1 MEWLAFR
8 VRLRIDGAMPERALL
23 KLKRAKIA
31 LYRVKK
37 VQKTQL
43 CLEVK
48 RKDIQKVFAIYP
60 KLCYNSNGYSP
71 YTVTK
76 VGEVGL
82 LKAHTWAKNRLGLMA
97 GGLAFCVLT
106 LFADTLIL
114 GVDIVGT
121 RAYTRDIHGILA
133 NYGVKPFTR
142 YDGRNTDEICGEIL
156 KLNGV
161 EYCSVQKSGLRLVVE
176 LRLAKFEKP
185 TLVAGDM
192 LCTRSGEIRAIT
204 VLRGT
209 ALKTVGDSVSAGERL
224 VGGYFQTENGTQK
237 TVEPIARA
245 EIACVYE
252 SVVTAQSE
260 EQAFATAYLQLCLG
274 ERDEMES
281 KTITKIE
288 NGYLVAIEYTVIETV
303 NL

>member
-1 MEWLAFR
+1 
-8 VRLRIDGAMPERALL
+8 
-23 KLKRAKIA
+23 
-31 LYRVKK
+31 
-37 VQKTQL
+37 
-43 CLEVK
+43 
-48 RKDIQKVFAIYP
+48 
-60 KLCYNSNGYSP
+60 
-71 YTVTK
+71 
-76 VGEVGL
+76 
-82 LKAHTWAKNRLGLMA
+82 
-97 GGLAFCVLT
+97 
-106 LFADTLIL
+106 
-114 GVDIVGT
+114 
-121 RAYTRDIHGILA
+121 
-133 NYGVKPFTR
+133 
-142 YDGRNTDEICGEIL
+142 
-156 KLNGV
+156 
-161 EYCSVQKSGLRLVVE
+161 
-176 LRLAKFEKP
+176 
-185 TLVAGDM
+185 M

-209 ALKTVGDSVSAGERL
+209 ALKSVGDSVSAGERL

-288 NGYLVAIEYTVIETV
+288 NGYLVAIEDTVRETV